1 MLFSLSVFHCIQG
14 LISFVLLIFCKND
27 DDIVNNF
34 MIENLT
40 NDIGII
46 IAQDVLL
53 TTQIL
58 LVIVEYHLL
67 VILHV
72 FVSPSS
78 CYILFILLLS

>member
-53 TTQIL
+53 
-58 LVIVEYHLL
+58 
-67 VILHV
+67 
-72 FVSPSS
+72 
-78 CYILFILLLS
+78 